1 MERRG
6 DNLEQASV
14 QLFHKIVSPATKSES
29 ATVWARGGIRCKA
42 LSCSAGDSAAD
53 WGLVCASSMAV
64 DLAQFAL
71 GIIG

>member
-1 MERRG
+1 
-6 DNLEQASV
+6 
-14 QLFHKIVSPATKSES
+14 
-29 ATVWARGGIRCKA
+29 

-53 WGLVCASSMAV
+53 RGLVCASSMAV

>member
-14 QLFHKIVSPATKSES
+14 QLFHKIVRPATKSE
-29 ATVWARGGIRCKA
+29 T
-42 LSCSAGDSAAD
+42 D

-71 GIIG
+71 GIYRLAKICM